1 MERTMIIESLEEMCD
16 LMCGGVEIDYDE
28 ENDEENEIVN
38 TNNKEWKVV
47 ENYVLFILVLYNII
61 TYICMVFISK

>member
-28 ENDEENEIVN
+28 KNDEGDEIIN
-38 TNNKEWKVV
+38 TNNKE
-47 ENYVLFILVLYNII
+47 
-61 TYICMVFISK
+61 